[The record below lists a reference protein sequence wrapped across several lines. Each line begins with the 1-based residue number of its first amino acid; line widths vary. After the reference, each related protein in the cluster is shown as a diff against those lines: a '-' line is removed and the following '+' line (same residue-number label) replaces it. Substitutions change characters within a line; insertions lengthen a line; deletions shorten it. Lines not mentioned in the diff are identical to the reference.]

1 MRALGLILAVRSV
14 QGGEGGV
21 GEDVGAGDD
30 EGVSPPHAKLQSPVL
45 GPGHKILHREMIS
58 HKDFLNFLAN
68 I

>member
-30 EGVSPPHAKLQSPVL
+30 EGVSPPHTKLQAPVL
-45 GPGHKILHREMIS
+45 
-58 HKDFLNFLAN
+58 
-68 I
+68 